1 MLENGGDA
9 DLEISSIALSSEAN
23 SGLALVLPPVDRL
36 APGETMRLGVRFVP
50 TTSDVHSGAIV
61 VETNDVDV
69 PELRIPVV
77 GTALGED
84 AEEAVLVVRRDS
96 LDYGVVAIGGADE
109 LRSVSFGNQG
119 SADLVIA
126 SISIEGDDANAFEV
140 VHGGEPRALGAGR
153 ADWLAVAFRP
163 ATAGPHTAVLRIES
177 DGGVEEVALVGEGEG
192 DANPVFRRGDTD
204 GSGSVE
210 LTDAISLLRYLFLGQ
225 AAPGCLD
232 AADSDD
238 NGNLELTDAIGVLG
252 YLFLGADAPPAPGPQ
267 SCGGDPSEGAS
278 LGCESYSSC

>member
-1 MLENGGDA
+1 M
-9 DLEISSIALSSEAN
+9 
-23 SGLALVLPPVDRL
+23 
-36 APGETMRLGVRFVP
+36 
-50 TTSDVHSGAIV
+50 
-61 VETNDVDV
+61 
-69 PELRIPVV
+69 
-77 GTALGED
+77 
-84 AEEAVLVVRRDS
+84 
-96 LDYGVVAIGGADE
+96 
-109 LRSVSFGNQG
+109 
-119 SADLVIA
+119 
-126 SISIEGDDANAFEV
+126 
-140 VHGGEPRALGAGR
+140 
-153 ADWLAVAFRP
+153 
-163 ATAGPHTAVLRIES
+163 LRIES